1 VLNPSYWVFPALR
14 DFAGKHDAALWN
26 AVIDSGRVLIAQARF
41 GDAGLP
47 ADWVELAGKD
57 LRLPKGFETVFGYN
71 AIRVPLYAVWG
82 GLEDAESLNGPVKAW
97 WGRHDGAPFI
107 PATVDLAT
115 GQPASYGLSGGGR
128 AVTVLTRFAE
138 RSQTMMPSLGE
149 SDDYYSATLILLSKI
164 AFSERF

>member
-1 VLNPSYWVFPALR
+1 L
-14 DFAGKHDAALWN
+14 
-26 AVIDSGRVLIAQARF
+26 GRTPGQ
-41 GDAGLP
+41 G
-47 ADWVELAGKD
+47 

-82 GLEDAESLNGPVKAW
+82 GLEDADSLNGPVKAW
-97 WGRHDGAPFI
+97 WGGHDGAPFI

-128 AVTVLTRFAE
+128 AVTVLTRFGE

>member
-1 VLNPSYWVFPALR
+1 M
-14 DFAGKHDAALWN
+14 
-26 AVIDSGRVLIAQARF
+26 IDSGRVLIAQARF

-97 WGRHDGAPFI
+97 WGAMTALRSSRRRSISP
-107 PATVDLAT
+107 
-115 GQPASYGLSGGGR
+115 PASRHLTGCR
-128 AVTVLTRFAE
+128 AADA
-138 RSQTMMPSLGE
+138 RSPS
-149 SDDYYSATLILLSKI
+149 
-164 AFSERF
+164 